1 MLRKLKG
8 KYFISKEFLYSKIK
22 VWCIIEIVLSLGGD
36 QVESLNSLINIFK
49 GFSISSVIDILVVY
63 FIFYKGYSLI
73 KETRAEQLLKGII
86 LIFLLIPVSDLLNL
100 TMLNWILENT
110 LTISVISIIIIFQP
124 EIRKA
129 LEHIGRTSF
138 VDKIIYEDE
147 ETMIGVV
154 TEIVNAVE
162 ALAKEKIGALIV
174 IEQMTG
180 LGDII
185 NTGTRINGD
194 VSSALLQNIFVVNTP
209 LHDGATIIRNDKIV
223 AAGCFLPLTNDDKLN
238 KQLGTRHRAGIGVTE
253 VTDCITIIVSE
264 ETGVIS
270 MALNGR
276 LLRNYDKEKLRN
288 VLFKIMR
295 NRQNN
300 KESFKE
306 RVKLW
311 ISKKDKMQ

>member
-1 MLRKLKG
+1 M
-8 KYFISKEFLYSKIK
+8 
-22 VWCIIEIVLSLGGD
+22 
-36 QVESLNSLINIFK
+36 ESLNSLINIFK
-49 GFSISSVIDILVVY
+49 GFSIFSVIDILVVY

-73 KETRAEQLLKGII
+73 KETRAEQLLKGIV
-86 LIFLLIPVSDLLNL
+86 LIFLLIPISDLFNL

-110 LTISVISIIIIFQP
+110 LTISVISLIIIFQP

-147 ETMIGVV
+147 ETMIDVV
-154 TEIVNAVE
+154 NEIVDAVE
-162 ALAKEKIGALIV
+162 VLAKDRVGALIV

-180 LGDII
+180 LGDVI

-223 AAGCFLPLTNDDKLN
+223 AAGCFLPLTNDDRLN

-288 VLFKIMR
+288 VLLKIMR

-300 KESFKE
+300 KDSFKE

-311 ISKKDKMQ
+311 ISKKGKIS

>member
-1 MLRKLKG
+1 M
-8 KYFISKEFLYSKIK
+8 
-22 VWCIIEIVLSLGGD
+22 
-36 QVESLNSLINIFK
+36 ESLNSLINIFK
-49 GFSISSVIDILVVY
+49 GFSIFSVIDILVVY

-73 KETRAEQLLKGII
+73 RETRAEQLLKGIV

-147 ETMIGVV
+147 EIMIGVV
-154 TEIVNAVE
+154 NEIVSAVD
-162 ALAKEKIGALIV
+162 ALAKEKVGALIV

-185 NTGTRINGD
+185 NTGTKINGD

-288 VLFKIMR
+288 VLLKIMR
-295 NRQNN
+295 NRQSN
-300 KESFKE
+300 KDSFKE

-311 ISKKDKMQ
+311 ISKKDKM

>member
-1 MLRKLKG
+1 M
-8 KYFISKEFLYSKIK
+8 
-22 VWCIIEIVLSLGGD
+22 
-36 QVESLNSLINIFK
+36 ESLNSLINIFK
-49 GFSISSVIDILVVY
+49 GFSIFSVIDILVVY
-63 FIFYKGYSLI
+63 FIFYKGYSLMR
-73 KETRAEQLLKGII
+73 ETRAEQLLKGIV
-86 LIFLLIPVSDLLNL
+86 LIFLLIPISDLFNL

-138 VDKIIYEDE
+138 VDKIIFEDE
-147 ETMIGVV
+147 ETMIVV
-154 TEIVNAVE
+154 VNEIVDAVA
-162 ALAKEKIGALIV
+162 ALAKDKVGALIV

-185 NTGTRINGD
+185 NTGTKINGD

-209 LHDGATIIRNDKIV
+209 LHDGATIIRNDKII
-223 AAGCFLPLTNDDKLN
+223 AAGCFLPLTNDNKLN

-288 VLFKIMR
+288 VLLKIMR
-295 NRQNN
+295 NRQTN

-311 ISKKDKMQ
+311 ISKKDKM